1 MMLKA
6 SKVLIAVGT
15 ACLCLV
21 TASTLWAGSDHSGQG
36 WQCLTHNV
44 KLTPDQESKVKAI
57 YDRYVESTKAVH
69 EQLAAAESSQDQTG
83 PFNEVAFRSAA
94 ETRARLQVDL
104 EVAFARARAEAEN
117 VLTPEQKTQLA
128 EHMNQMKAQCHGS
141 HK

>member
-1 MMLKA
+1 MLKA
-6 SKVLIAVGT
+6 NKVLIAVGI

-21 TASTLWAGSDHSGQG
+21 PASTLWAGSDHGDHG

-44 KLTPDQESKVKAI
+44 QLTPDQQARVKAI
-57 YDRYVESTKAVH
+57 YDRYVENTKAIH
-69 EQLAAAESSQDQTG
+69 EQLAAAESSQDQSG

-104 EVAFARARAEAEN
+104 EVAFAKARAEAEN
-117 VLTPEQKTQLA
+117 VLTLEQKTQLA
-128 EHMNQMKAQCHGS
+128 EHMKQMNAQCHGS